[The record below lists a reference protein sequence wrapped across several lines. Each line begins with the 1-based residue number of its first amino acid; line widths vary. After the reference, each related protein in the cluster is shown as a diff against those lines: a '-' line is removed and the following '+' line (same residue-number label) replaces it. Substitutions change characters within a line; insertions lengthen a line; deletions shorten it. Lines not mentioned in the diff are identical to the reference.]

1 MLTEQLQDQI
11 KHLTEKNAKLEKINQ
26 ALIKRVEEGGGN
38 QYAPYSAFEHSVH
51 LADQVREKT
60 HALNETLA
68 ELEQSNRALKHA
80 NHQAGSF
87 RQRFADAIESIS
99 DAFVLLDCDGRIVF
113 QNSHF
118 SEFWRNSKLSI
129 DPGVNLKDLKELA

>member
-87 RQRFADAIESIS
+87 RQRFAEIS
-99 DAFVLLDCDGRIVF
+99 LLVVRVVARVSFGRASGCLFCGNIIFVRSYC
-113 QNSHF
+113 
-118 SEFWRNSKLSI
+118 
-129 DPGVNLKDLKELA
+129 